1 MTPVLTSVLL
11 VMVLGTP
18 KEWLDPRLDLIDREA
33 IEEMITFAVPPIAND
48 VEWVLVEDTQPPE
61 WTDFLGKVLVIQT
74 WSNQSASGRVA
85 PIAAQRVVDSFEQKE
100 KIALVTIHTPQG
112 ANKAKKFI
120 SKRKITAP
128 TAIDTS
134 GTTCNMLGVFYDP
147 VSIVVDKNGAVRHI
161 GLRTRGLTKAI
172 EELVGE
178 EYNPKVIVKP
188 FVPKADKNE
197 VTTPFPPH
205 AESFGVATNIQ
216 GKRAPTFSVEQWIS
230 EPVEVENR
238 VRVVEFWATWCPPCV
253 KSIPHLNEL
262 KKHFGEKVAF
272 VGVSSESVEKVKSFM
287 KKNKMNYGVAVDNGR
302 KMQSAI
308 NCKGI
313 PLAMLISSDNIVRWQ
328 GNPSRLTQSIIEQ
341 VISADSK
348 ETEVADRG
356 RWKPKKA
363 KPRK

>member
-1 MTPVLTSVLL
+1 
-11 VMVLGTP
+11 
-18 KEWLDPRLDLIDREA
+18 
-33 IEEMITFAVPPIAND
+33 
-48 VEWVLVEDTQPPE
+48 
-61 WTDFLGKVLVIQT
+61 
-74 WSNQSASGRVA
+74 
-85 PIAAQRVVDSFEQKE
+85 
-100 KIALVTIHTPQG
+100 
-112 ANKAKKFI
+112 
-120 SKRKITAP
+120 
-128 TAIDTS
+128 
-134 GTTCNMLGVFYDP
+134 
-147 VSIVVDKNGAVRHI
+147 
-161 GLRTRGLTKAI
+161 
-172 EELVGE
+172 
-178 EYNPKVIVKP
+178 
-188 FVPKADKNE
+188 
-197 VTTPFPPH
+197 
-205 AESFGVATNIQ
+205 
-216 GKRAPTFSVEQWIS
+216 
-230 EPVEVENR
+230 EVENR